1 MSLYNKVSTF
11 LEAERL
17 NMLGV
22 GDLLDLVQKSDRN
35 APSQLLLLS
44 DRCERVESSFIFS
57 LPFHMNVIS
66 AAARGRLKETAHSI
80 ILHNLL
86 HHPVVLRSF
95 LRNVADIDDDT
106 FCVKDIE
113 YPDKNRIDLS
123 LRSKQKFLIIENKVN
138 SAEEQFGQVYRYYAF
153 ARETH
158 DEENILILYL
168 NPCTN
173 EPPSLYSRSRN
184 GNGGE
189 DDYDTIR
196 KDKITVKNY
205 EHDILGWLYKL
216 SDKSTLEF
224 SNEPYLKSAIHQYID
239 YLEEYFQ
246 TKDKYKPLHSM
257 IEKEIKECF
266 GLNDIQSR
274 DSQIE
279 LLLDKKSSLERL
291 TSELDRVLNKLMREQ
306 AAELF
311 EQQVNVLNSKFN
323 GKVNFR
329 LFNLKDPEIGFDIEF
344 ENQLLHVTIIYYN
357 DNKYYWRVICTP
369 GLDDCLKKHIDQ
381 MISPI
386 MGNVKWGSK
395 GQWDVYNST
404 SKENCIL
411 RLSQLAGIFVKAP
424 GFKVCE

>member
-1 MSLYNKVSTF
+1 
-11 LEAERL
+11 
-17 NMLGV
+17 MLGV
-22 GDLLDLVQKSDRN
+22 RDLTGLVQKSDRN
-35 APSQLLLLS
+35 ALSQLLLLS
-44 DRCERVESSFIFS
+44 DRCECVEKSFMSS

-80 ILHNLL
+80 ILHDLL

-95 LRNVADIDDDT
+95 LRYVADIDDDT

-138 SAEEQFGQVYRYYAF
+138 SAEEQLGQVYRYYAF

-158 DEENILILYL
+158 DEENILVLYL
-168 NPCTN
+168 NPSTN

-216 SDKSTLEF
+216 SDKSALEF
-224 SNEPYLKSAIHQYID
+224 SNEPYLKSTIHQYID

-291 TSELDRVLNKLMREQ
+291 TSELDRILLTLKREQ
-306 AAELF
+306 AMELL
-311 EQQVNVLNSKFN
+311 EKQVKELNSKFE
-323 GKVNFR
+323 GKVCFR
-329 LFNLKDPEIGFDIEF
+329 IFNHVDPEMGFDVEH
-344 ENQLLHVTIIYYN
+344 ENQLLHVTITHTEQYW
-357 DNKYYWRVICTP
+357 WRVYSTS
-369 GLDDCLKKHIDQ
+369 GLDDCLKKHIDL

-386 MGNVKWGSK
+386 MGAVKWGSK
-395 GQWDVYNST
+395 GQWDVYKST

-411 RLSQLAGIFVKAP
+411 RLSQLAEIFVKAP